1 MMKRNSGHDVLLGSV
16 LALAVLASFLALAV
30 LLVELSDDADA
41 PTEEFMPNGTARP
54 MSLRY
59 FCLALCRTSTVRSE
73 TDPDQYL
80 VPGPTQ
86 RDIAANSEMT
96 AMPIRDR
103 GG

>member
-1 MMKRNSGHDVLLGSV
+1 MEMMKRNSGHDVLLGSV

-30 LLVELSDDADA
+30 LLVELSYDADA

-73 TDPDQYL
+73 TDSFRTNIWYLDQRSVIL
-80 VPGPTQ
+80 LPTQ
-86 RDIAANSEMT
+86 K
-96 AMPIRDR
+96 
-103 GG
+103 